1 MNKILSA
8 GLVLLLVLGA
18 FYALNA
24 ADNVANTK
32 HNLSSSGT
40 GTYKTTSTTEIC
52 IMCHT
57 PHTSSLFNAPLWN
70 RTNPSG
76 PYNMYNSPTIDMIF
90 SSDPQLQSLAC
101 LSCHDG
107 STALDMLLN
116 APGSGNPPT
125 NWEWSGGLDKIQD
138 GITKVGTNLAD
149 DHPVSVSYDTTKDA
163 EFNPVVNGKINDIPI
178 FGPDGRVECSSC
190 HNPHEA
196 DLKLFL
202 RKDNSLSKLCTSC
215 HIK

>member
-40 GTYKTTSTTEIC
+40 GSYKTSSTTEIC

-57 PHTSSLFNAPLWN
+57 PHSAALNVALWN
-70 RTNPSG
+70 KTDPSG
-76 PYNMYNSPTIDMIF
+76 PYNMYNSSTIDMV
-90 SSDPQLQSLAC
+90 SSSAPQLQSLAC
-101 LSCHDG
+101 LACHDG
-107 STALDMLLN
+107 TLALDSLVN
-116 APGSGNPPT
+116 APGSGNNPV
-125 NWEWSGGLDKIQD
+125 NWQWSGGLDKIQD
-138 GITKVGTNLAD
+138 GLTKLGTDLAD
-149 DHPVSVSYDTTKDA
+149 EHPIGIQYDPTKDTA
-163 EFNPVVNGKINDIPI
+163 FNPVVNGKVYELPI
-178 FGPDGRVECSSC
+178 FGPDGRVECASC
-190 HNPHEA
+190 HNVHDNQFPP
-196 DLKLFL
+196 FL
-202 RKDNSLSKLCTSC
+202 RVSNSNSELCKRC